1 MPLNIPPPSE
11 PLDDEESCVNCHC
24 HTLPTD
30 APSKRPKVL
39 CYTLALDL
47 KEVKS
52 YRQQARMMVASLKRS
67 GFMGDIKIIHNGET
81 EIFDFPHQ
89 NVEEIRIDSPLTTA
103 DCYQVKF
110 QARNLLP
117 VEDYDWVLFLDTDI
131 IVSTCLDGWFDGPEV
146 IRYATEP
153 MLEIQL
159 PQFNGFLTENEM
171 SNLKRDGINSGAF
184 VIKAEYFQEVLAL
197 WEKIDAGEPSRCK
210 SSDQPAWNRLLL
222 DTPMSIKLLV
232 DPEVKYFYH
241 HSQFMQMVRAPL
253 LHYCGCWDE
262 DKIQAMQAKFITHFH
277 TDEDGTLIRQ
287 LAR

>member
-1 MPLNIPPPSE
+1 M
-11 PLDDEESCVNCHC
+11 NCHC
-24 HTLPTD
+24 HTPPAE
-30 APSKRPKVL
+30 APSERPKVL
-39 CYTLALDL
+39 CYTVALDL

-52 YRQQARMMVASLKRS
+52 YRQQARMMVASLERS
-67 GFMGDIKIIHNGET
+67 GFWGDIKIIHNGET
-81 EIFDFPHQ
+81 EIFDCPHP
-89 NVEEIRIDSPLTTA
+89 NVEEIRIDSPLTTT

-110 QARNLLP
+110 QARKLLP

-131 IVSTCLDGWFDGPEV
+131 IVSTSLDGWFDGPEF

-159 PQFNGFLTENEM
+159 PQFNGFLTEDEM

-197 WEKIDAGEPSRCK
+197 WEKIDTGEATRSK
-210 SSDQPAWNRLLL
+210 GSDQPAWNRLLL
-222 DTPMSIKLLV
+222 DTPLPTKLLAQ
-232 DPEVKYFYH
+232 PEVSYFYH
-241 HSQFMQMVRAPL
+241 HSQLMQMLGAPL

-277 TDEDGTLIRQ
+277 TDEDGTLIGQ